1 MEEKQ
6 MLPEEQEAGGNKAG
20 KADKTLLELSL
31 GIFFWGIA
39 CQAVGIWLVND
50 KIGYSIGLWIGIVLA
65 TAAGIHMWWALDRSL
80 DFASATAV
88 KMMTKY
94 NIIRYLAIVASMGFV
109 MISGFANPLS
119 AFLGLMG
126 LKVAAY
132 LQPFTHKICIKFY
145 RDHG

>member
-20 KADKTLLELSL
+20 KVDKTLLELSL

-39 CQAVGIWLVND
+39 CQAVGVWPVND
-50 KIGYSIGLWIGIVLA
+50 KIGYSIGLWIGIFLA

-80 DFASATAV
+80 DFAGATAV

-94 NIIRYLAIVASMGFV
+94 NTIRYLAIVASMGFV